1 SRRRGPPVRPRPG
14 GRGGGR
20 GGPGRRGGGRPRAP
34 HDDRPQRRGG
44 RPRPAARP
52 VRPRARTA
60 DRVAAH
66 PAALGGPGGGP
77 SGRVRRRRR
86 PDPAPPPLTGPGG
99 LDQRS
104 RVGCVRNDEITLTA
118 GDAEVTVRPGNGGR
132 IQGLRVGGTELLR
145 QGERFGCFPMVPWCG
160 RIRDGRFRD
169 GATVHQLPLNAPPN
183 AIHGTARDAAWR
195 TARAGDGEAVLTH
208 DLAEP
213 WPYPGRVTQQIE
225 LAPDSLTLTMS
236 VETYES
242 SCPAQIGWHPWFL
255 RNLGG
260 ADAVLDF
267 APAWQEERGDDH
279 LPTGRRVDP
288 RPGPWDDCFGMPGGV
303 DVTLTWPG
311 QLRLTVT
318 SREEWVVIYDEQR
331 EAVCVEPQTG
341 PPDGLNT
348 APRLVTPLEPLE
360 ASTTWTWA
368 RL

>member
-1 SRRRGPPVRPRPG
+1 M
-14 GRGGGR
+14 
-20 GGPGRRGGGRPRAP
+20 
-34 HDDRPQRRGG
+34 
-44 RPRPAARP
+44 
-52 VRPRARTA
+52 
-60 DRVAAH
+60 
-66 PAALGGPGGGP
+66 
-77 SGRVRRRRR
+77 
-86 PDPAPPPLTGPGG
+86 
-99 LDQRS
+99 
-104 RVGCVRNDEITLTA
+104 RNDEITLTA

-132 IQGLRVGGTELLR
+132 VQGLRVGGTELLR

-208 DLAEP
+208 DLADP

-242 SCPAQIGWHPWFL
+242 SFPAQIGWHPWFL